1 MMKIVYI
8 LDIVVLK
15 WWYKFSR
22 TYQIVHYKGVNL
34 VYANCTSTNLF
45 LKKTRVGLPW
55 GVQWIRI
62 QLPMQ
67 GTQVQ
72 SLVQEDPTCCRATKA
87 ACVPQLLSPCSRAHN
102 PKQLSLR
109 VATKPKCLEF
119 VFHNKRSYLNEKSW
133 RHNWRVAPAAAAT
146 ESLSLVMK
154 TQAQPTIDK

>member
-1 MMKIVYI
+1 MMKTVYI

-15 WWYKFSR
+15 WWYKFAR

-45 LKKTRVGLPW
+45 FKKRRIGLPW

-67 GTQVQ
+67 ETQVQ

-87 ACVPQLLSPCSRAHN
+87 VCVPQLLSPCSRAHN

-109 VATKPKCLEF
+109 I
-119 VFHNKRSYLNEKSW
+119 
-133 RHNWRVAPAAAAT
+133 AAT
-146 ESLSLVMK
+146 EAQVPRVCVPQQEKLPQWEVLAPQLESSLCCCSYRKPVLSNEDPSTTNNK
-154 TQAQPTIDK
+154 